1 MHFHNTLQAVYQMEK
16 RLDSYRIPVSVGES
30 SNNNRAKTI
39 QVTKQAIA
47 YIVVYLIVYIPI
59 VIKVSVPISAGF
71 YIFYARLFPLQ
82 GLLNMVVYFRP
93 KYVHT
98 REKLKEKGERQTRI
112 GTMLAVID
120 LGHMPQ
126 SMRVSVEKIIRK
138 KSTPSTSSHG
148 DITEER
154 VLRRKSTGNAP
165 SAERDNRGQPV
176 MRRSTGNLAENED
189 QADRFLEPIITLR
202 RESVLAPKLLDEELT
217 VLNDD
222 DKIKEEDQGA
232 SGNDQD
238 DCIVVRRN
246 SELV

>member
-1 MHFHNTLQAVYQMEK
+1 MEK

-71 YIFYARLFPLQ
+71 YIFYATLFPLQ
-82 GLLNMVVYFRP
+82 GLLNMIVYFRP

-120 LGHMPQ
+120 LGHVPQ
-126 SMRVSVEKIIRK
+126 SMRVSMKKIIRK
-138 KSTPSTSSHG
+138 ESTPSTSSNG

-165 SAERDNRGQPV
+165 SSERDNRGQSV
-176 MRRSTGNLAENED
+176 MRRSTGNLAENEE
-189 QADRFLEPIITLR
+189 ADRFLEPIITLR
-202 RESVLAPKLLDEELT
+202 RESVLAPKMLDEELT

-222 DKIKEEDQGA
+222 DKIKEEEQGA
-232 SGNDQD
+232 RENDQD

>member
-1 MHFHNTLQAVYQMEK
+1 MF
-16 RLDSYRIPVSVGES
+16 
-30 SNNNRAKTI
+30 
-39 QVTKQAIA
+39 
-47 YIVVYLIVYIPI
+47 
-59 VIKVSVPISAGF
+59 
-71 YIFYARLFPLQ
+71 
-82 GLLNMVVYFRP
+82 VYFRP

-112 GTMLAVID
+112 GTMLAVLD

-138 KSTPSTSSHG
+138 KSTPSTSSNG

-154 VLRRKSTGNAP
+154 VLRRKSTGNVP

-176 MRRSTGNLAENED
+176 MRRSTGNLAENEE
-189 QADRFLEPIITLR
+189 ADRFLEPIITLR
-202 RESVLAPKLLDEELT
+202 RESILAPKLLDEELT

-232 SGNDQD
+232 SRNDQD